1 MYNRFIFILFFTF
14 FNSCSSTK
22 NLSLNTPGEL
32 LKENGFLKYTIPK
45 GKQKPSP
52 NPLVLFDA
60 KSLKFIVHFDSSAIY
75 VNDIKKDRRDINKLY
90 GFSDNFSL
98 HHRYSARFGWRWLN
112 DSLQLTAYCYNNGMR
127 SFKEICNIQL
137 NGFDTCSIKIYDNE
151 YLFSVNEKFISM
163 PRSAHGKN
171 AVGYKLFP
179 YFGGNEVAPH
189 DINIYIKEIK

>member
-1 MYNRFIFILFFTF
+1 MPRHIIFLTF
-14 FNSCSSTK
+14 FLSFIGCTATKQSSSK
-22 NLSLNTPGEL
+22 TPDDVL
-32 LKENGFLKYTIPK
+32 AENGFIKYTIPK

-52 NPLVLFDA
+52 NPLVLVDA
-60 KSLKFIVHFDSSAIY
+60 KSLKFIVHFDSTAIY
-75 VNDIKKDRRDINKLY
+75 INDVKKDRRDINKLY

-112 DSLQLTAYCYNNGMR
+112 DRLQLTAYCYNNGIR
-127 SFKEICNIQL
+127 SFKEISNIQL
-137 NGFDTCSIKIYDNE
+137 NGFDTCEIKISGNE
-151 YLFSVNEKFISM
+151 YIFSVNEKSISM

-179 YFGGNEVAPH
+179 FFGGNEAAPH